1 MNTVKTSMLLFVIIL
16 TTGADLSASDYALTK
31 AVASDSR
38 SENFARRDIS
48 RHPQEVL
55 EFFGIRPDMA
65 VAEIWPSSGWWSE
78 ILAPYLADN
87 GSYYAV
93 GYSLSARRTPQWR
106 KNMAQDL
113 NKKFKQ
119 SPDQFGKVIVTSL
132 SVPED
137 TEIAPPASLDL
148 VLTFRN
154 VHNWIKGGYAA
165 GVFEAMF
172 IALKPGG
179 IMGLVEHRA
188 PVGVDI
194 EFMKRSGYVS
204 EAYVISAAKA
214 AGFELIDQSELNA
227 NPKDNK
233 DHPAGVWSLPPSLR
247 YCSSLDD
254 QTDAE
259 ACHQKYQAI
268 GESDRMTL
276 KFTKPAELG
285 SK

>member
-1 MNTVKTSMLLFVIIL
+1 MNTVTTSMLLFVIIL
-16 TTGADLSASDYALTK
+16 STGGDLLASDNALTK

-55 EFFGIRPDMA
+55 EFFGIRPDMV

-93 GYSLSARRTPQWR
+93 GYSLNARRTPQWR

-119 SPDQFGKVIVTSL
+119 SPEQFGKVIVTSL

-154 VHNWIKGGYAA
+154 VHNWIKGDYAP

-259 ACHQKYQAI
+259 TCHQKYQAI

-276 KFTKPAELG
+276 RFTKPAQQ
-285 SK
+285 